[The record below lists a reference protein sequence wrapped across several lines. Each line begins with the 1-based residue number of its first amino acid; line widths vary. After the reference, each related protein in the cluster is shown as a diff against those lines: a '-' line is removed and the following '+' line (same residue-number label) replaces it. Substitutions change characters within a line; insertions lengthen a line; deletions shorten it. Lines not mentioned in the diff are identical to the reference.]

1 MCGIVGAFAFGKYG
15 TKAEEKVRRESSIFI
30 TTQLLQ
36 KTVDRGKDATGVSL
50 LWEDGNYT
58 GLKMGIPAPDFI
70 GRFGDTEKDY
80 EGILKL
86 WREYP
91 KIMKIFFGHC
101 RKSSVGNSYDNKN
114 NHPIKVDDIM
124 VIHNGTLTNHD
135 IVFGKLNCKRHAEV
149 DTEAIAHLL
158 HKYTKNGVE
167 PFTIEALR
175 ETCRRL
181 QGTYSVLAASGNN
194 PFQVAQFRDTKPAE
208 MVLVKPLKTVFVAS
222 EEKFLK
228 NILFEYNKL
237 GKLFVTGGLKLPY
250 IKKEDVDFVTLP
262 DDTVALWDLT
272 VEIDDKTAIR
282 DLYDSEKAPLLGKR
296 IWRTT
301 SAAGGTSYN
310 YYEKKA
316 AEVKSQVA
324 DKKEKEKEKEKEK
337 TDKDDKDDK
346 DGDKDIDGLVWSK
359 SLDKY
364 KTQVG
369 IDKTK
374 RYKSVEIE
382 VQKGEVTLLDSGD
395 DATENYPVIAEDG
408 FIAEVEESKVENLI
422 TGKAALTEHVKDN
435 TITIREVD
443 VSQDP
448 EALKKAE
455 SFVEDGIVKYEN
467 DDEVA
472 DELDLSDVS
481 VLKPL
486 PIYAL
491 ANRIKKFI
499 LKQGFVAGYICR
511 KSEEAVNGST
521 DDQNKRSIIVS
532 EILKKKLLRATKK
545 ISTLKTILRI
555 ASMALEGFTNPRL
568 RKLADKTIFDELKK
582 AKLDYES
589 ISKVFSVG
597 DLENVILLKKIKT
610 EIGSSDD
617 QEKANSAAV

>member
-1 MCGIVGAFAFGKYG
+1 
-15 TKAEEKVRRESSIFI
+15 
-30 TTQLLQ
+30 
-36 KTVDRGKDATGVSL
+36 
-50 LWEDGNYT
+50 
-58 GLKMGIPAPDFI
+58 
-70 GRFGDTEKDY
+70 
-80 EGILKL
+80 
-86 WREYP
+86 
-91 KIMKIFFGHC
+91 
-101 RKSSVGNSYDNKN
+101 
-114 NHPIKVDDIM
+114 
-124 VIHNGTLTNHD
+124 
-135 IVFGKLNCKRHAEV
+135 
-149 DTEAIAHLL
+149 
-158 HKYTKNGVE
+158 
-167 PFTIEALR
+167 
-175 ETCRRL
+175 
-181 QGTYSVLAASGNN
+181 VLAASGNN

-237 GKLFVTGGLKLPY
+237 GKLFITGGLKLPY

-282 DLYDSEKAPLLGKR
+282 DLYDSKKAPLVGKK

-301 SAAGGTSYN
+301 SIAGGTSYN
-310 YYEKKA
+310 HYEKKA
-316 AEVKSQVA
+316 AEVKSQIA

-337 TDKDDKDDK
+337 TDKDDKD
-346 DGDKDIDGLVWSK
+346 DKDIDGLVWSK

-374 RYKSVEIE
+374 KYKSVEIE
-382 VQKGEVTLLDSGD
+382 VQKGEVTLLDPGE
-395 DATENYPVIAEDG
+395 DATENDSVIAEGG

-422 TGKAALTEHVKDN
+422 AGKTALTEHVKDN

-455 SFVEDGIVKYEN
+455 SFIEDGIVKYEN

-481 VLKPL
+481 ILKPL

-511 KSEEAVNGST
+511 KSEEAVNDSA
-521 DDQNKRSIIVS
+521 DDQNRRSIIVS

-555 ASMALEGFTNPRL
+555 ASIALERFTNQRL
-568 RKLADKTIFDELKK
+568 RGLIDKTIFDELKK
-582 AKLDYES
+582 SKLDYKS
-589 ISKVFSVG
+589 ISEVFSVG
-597 DLENVILLKKIKT
+597 DLGNVVLLKKIKT

-617 QEKANSAAV
+617 QEEANSAAV